1 MRKINLTLLIIL
13 SMVIFGCATP
23 GMDSFKLGQELAK
36 NNRLEEAIAMYE
48 DALAKEPKNTEYQDI
63 LKKAK
68 ESLSAQHLAKARSIL
83 AKKPLTYDQVGLS
96 YQEAEKALK
105 LTPESRDAVNLVK
118 QVQSEMDKM
127 RKMAET
133 MYADAI
139 KAIEKNEWAEG
150 VKKLREL
157 NTFYARYLDAAS
169 KVKQAE
175 SDGVSYYLKEAEKF
189 KKDEDWEKVMK
200 ALLSAREISPDRA
213 EVNLGLQEARLKH
226 QPDYYLRKAEE
237 YSTLNNWDM
246 AVAFARKATNM
257 GLSAEGNKRAA
268 MIRQQAAKSW
278 VTQCGQK
285 LNEKRLYLA
294 YNDALKAMTYD
305 SSIKNEP
312 GASGVL
318 SQLLA
323 AMAAK
328 AAAYDTQGYVGNAFA
343 WYEKLMKI
351 DQNYQD
357 VFFKV
362 QAVKDKI
369 RERVVRKIAIMD
381 FTPPSGNADAGRI
394 VTDNLLAY
402 ITAHAGSDVKIL
414 ARDVL
419 GAILKEIELGQAGLY
434 DIESAKKA
442 GKLKGTDVFI
452 FGSVLNFNVEKNVS
466 EGSKS
471 ENVVVGKRT
480 IQNMAYQMWLMSI
493 KGKAPTKEELMQ
505 APPATIEE
513 EIRETVKYKVGTE
526 RKRST
531 VGVSFRVIDL
541 EQGEVVI
548 TKTIRKSQEVKGDY
562 SEGVA
567 FANIQYKPLEILSDS
582 ELLEKVTQDVVAE
595 LSYEVMSR
603 FQNLQTQYFNSAEGF
618 KKKREYE
625 RAIEKYMDAMHL
637 EELKNISSPLSE
649 SARIEIEELL
659 KRIAA

>member
-1 MRKINLTLLIIL
+1 MRKRNLTLLIIL

-36 NNRLEEAIAMYE
+36 NNRVEEAIAMYE

-68 ESLSAQHLAKARSIL
+68 ESLSAQHLEKARSIL

-96 YQEAEKALK
+96 YQEAEKALRF
-105 LTPESRDAVNLVK
+105 TPESRDAVNLVK

-157 NTFYARYLDAAS
+157 NTFYAKYLDAAS

-226 QPDYYLRKAEE
+226 HPDYYLRKAEE
-237 YSTLNNWDM
+237 YVTLNDWDT

-278 VTQCGQK
+278 ITQCGQK
-285 LNEKRLYLA
+285 LHEKRLYPA

-312 GASGVL
+312 GASGVIN
-318 SQLLA
+318 QLLA

-328 AAAYDTQGYVGNAFA
+328 AAAYDTQGYLGNAFT
-343 WYEKLMKI
+343 WYEKIMKI

-381 FTPPSGNADAGRI
+381 FTPPSGNADAGKI
-394 VTDNLLAY
+394 VTDSLLAY
-402 ITAHAGSDVKIL
+402 ITTHAGSDVKIL

-466 EGSKS
+466 EGYKS
-471 ENVVVGKRT
+471 ENVVVGKKT
-480 IQNMAYQMWLMSI
+480 VQNQAYQMWLMTV
-493 KGKAPTKEELMQ
+493 KGKPTKEDLMQ
-505 APPATIEE
+505 APPATIVE
-513 EIRETVKYKVGTE
+513 EIRETIKYKVGTE
-526 RKRST
+526 KKRAT

-567 FANIQYKPLEILSDS
+567 FANIQYKPLEISSDS

-595 LSYEVMSR
+595 LSYEVVAR
-603 FQNLQTQYFNSAEGF
+603 FQNLQTQYFDTAEGL

-625 RAIEKYMDAMHL
+625 RAIEKYMDAIHL

-649 SARIEIEELL
+649 SARIEIEGLL
-659 KRIAA
+659 KRIVS

>member
-1 MRKINLTLLIIL
+1 MRKKNLILLVIL

-48 DALAKEPKNTEYQDI
+48 DALAKEPKNTEYRGV

-68 ESLSAQHLAKARSIL
+68 ESLSAQHLEKARSIL
-83 AKKPLTYDQVGLS
+83 AKKPLTYDQAALS
-96 YQEAEKALK
+96 YYEAEKALR
-105 LTPESRDAVNLVK
+105 LTPDSRDAASLVK

-133 MYADAI
+133 MYVDAI
-139 KAIEKNEWAEG
+139 KAIEKNAWAEG

-157 NTFYARYLDAAS
+157 NTFYPKYLDAAS
-169 KVKQAE
+169 KLKQAE
-175 SDGVSYYLKEAEKF
+175 SDGVSYYLKEAERF

-200 ALLSAREISPDRA
+200 PLLSAREISPDRA
-213 EVNLGLQEARLKH
+213 EVTLGLQEARLKH
-226 QPDYYLRKAEE
+226 NPDYYLRKGEE
-237 YSTLNNWDM
+237 YLALNDWDM
-246 AVAFARKATNM
+246 AVVFARRAGNM
-257 GLSAEGNKRAA
+257 GLSAEGNKRVA
-268 MIRQQAAKSW
+268 MIRQQAAKNW
-278 VTQCGQK
+278 IAQCGQK
-285 LNEKRLYLA
+285 LNEKRLYPA
-294 YNDALKAMTYD
+294 YNVALKAMSCD
-305 SSIKNEP
+305 SSVKNEP
-312 GASGVL
+312 GAAEVIN
-318 SQLLA
+318 QLLA

-328 AAAYDTQGYVGNAFA
+328 AAAYDTEGYLGNAFT

-362 QAVKDKI
+362 QALKDKI
-369 RERVVRKIAIMD
+369 RARVVRKIAIMD

-394 VTDNLLAY
+394 MTDSLLSY

-442 GKLKGTDVFI
+442 GKLQGTDVFI

-466 EGSKS
+466 EGYKA

-480 IQNMAYQMWLMSI
+480 VQNLAYQMWLMSV
-493 KGKAPTKEELMQ
+493 KGKPTKEELMN

-526 RKRST
+526 KKRAT

-595 LSYEVMSR
+595 LSYEVVSR

-625 RAIEKYMDAMHL
+625 KAIEKYMDAIQL

-649 SARIEIEELL
+649 NARIEIEELL
-659 KRIAA
+659 KRIAS

>member
-1 MRKINLTLLIIL
+1 MRKRNLTLLIIL

-36 NNRLEEAIAMYE
+36 NNRMEEAIAMYE

-68 ESLSAQHLAKARSIL
+68 ESLSGQHLEKARSIL

-96 YQEAEKALK
+96 YQEAEKALR

-157 NTFYARYLDAAS
+157 NTFYAKYLDAAS

-226 QPDYYLRKAEE
+226 HPDYYLRKAEE
-237 YSTLNNWDM
+237 YVTLNDWDT

-257 GLSAEGNKRAA
+257 GLSAEGNKRVA

-278 VTQCGQK
+278 MTQCGQK
-285 LNEKRLYLA
+285 LNEKRLYPA

-312 GASGVL
+312 GASGVIN
-318 SQLLA
+318 QLLA

-328 AAAYDTQGYVGNAFA
+328 AAAYDTQGYLGNAFT
-343 WYEKLMKI
+343 WYEK
-351 DQNYQD
+351 
-357 VFFKV
+357 
-362 QAVKDKI
+362 
-369 RERVVRKIAIMD
+369 ERV
-381 FTPPSGNADAGRI
+381 S
-394 VTDNLLAY
+394 
-402 ITAHAGSDVKIL
+402 S
-414 ARDVL
+414 
-419 GAILKEIELGQAGLY
+419 
-434 DIESAKKA
+434 
-442 GKLKGTDVFI
+442 
-452 FGSVLNFNVEKNVS
+452 SV
-466 EGSKS
+466 
-471 ENVVVGKRT
+471 
-480 IQNMAYQMWLMSI
+480 
-493 KGKAPTKEELMQ
+493 
-505 APPATIEE
+505 
-513 EIRETVKYKVGTE
+513 
-526 RKRST
+526 
-531 VGVSFRVIDL
+531 
-541 EQGEVVI
+541 
-548 TKTIRKSQEVKGDY
+548 
-562 SEGVA
+562 
-567 FANIQYKPLEILSDS
+567 
-582 ELLEKVTQDVVAE
+582 
-595 LSYEVMSR
+595 
-603 FQNLQTQYFNSAEGF
+603 
-618 KKKREYE
+618 
-625 RAIEKYMDAMHL
+625 
-637 EELKNISSPLSE
+637 
-649 SARIEIEELL
+649 
-659 KRIAA
+659 